1 MNKKKQK
8 SKIFS
13 ELEIMMKIGEPSLDN
28 LKTFE
33 GEKYQYRVLKRHQ
46 IAEIGYIRGKEIGTT
61 FESPSANVAEDK
73 QIFAGLNFLG
83 MFEGWQLV
91 CIDKYISDIDGSK
104 YGLDEF
110 YFKRLSK

>member
-13 ELEIMMKIGEPSLDN
+13 EIEDYLIRGVPFYKSE
-28 LKTFE
+28 TFE
-33 GEKYQYRVLKRHQ
+33 GEKYQYRILKRHE
-46 IAEIGYIRGKEIGTT
+46 IAGIGYKKGKEIGST
-61 FESPSANVAEDK
+61 FESPGVNVAEDK

-91 CIDKYISDIDGSK
+91 CIDKYIDGSK